1 MEPLT
6 WQEKYDMYMKL
17 SQEEVVKMFIEYQ
30 RIMETVVVWPKIYE
44 QPGTGN
50 PFNPPYTITGKIAP

>member
-6 WQEKYDMYMKL
+6 DKEKYDMYMKL

-30 RIMETVVVWPKIYE
+30 RIMETVVAWPKIYD
-44 QPGTGN
+44 PSSTGS
-50 PFNPPYTITGKIAP
+50 PFMPPFTITCKLAQ